1 MADTTNFV
9 NYNDAQELMTAV
21 GNKFRA
27 LNGAYVIR
35 GNSAFANLPT
45 VLTKAM
51 NGFVYNVTDEF
62 TTTAN
67 FVEGAGK
74 KYPAGTNVVI
84 ADIGA
89 VSYSAVTPEGTENPS
104 TEGWYELDGTDYVLT
119 TDTTVDG
126 SKTYYEA
133 ITAVN
138 MKYDVIGEFV
148 DVDAINDNIQAVS
161 DMITGEFDET
171 QEYAAN
177 DVVVYE
183 GKLYQFKDA
192 HTADDPWDADNVD
205 ERTVVELISS
215 AEPASLTTEQINAL
229 IALLD

>member
-1 MADTTNFV
+1 MATKNFV
-9 NYNDAQELMTAV
+9 SYADATELMTAI
-21 GNKFRA
+21 GTKFKA

-35 GNSAFANLPT
+35 GNSTFANLPT
-45 VLTKAM
+45 VLTAAM
-51 NGFVYNVTDEF
+51 NGYVYNVTDDF
-62 TTTAN
+62 TTTAD

-84 ADIGA
+84 ANIGA
-89 VSYSAVTPEGTENPS
+89 VTYSAVTPEGTEDPS
-104 TEGWYELDGTDYVLT
+104 AEGWYEESGGVYTLSE
-119 TDTTVDG
+119 DTTVDG

-133 ITAVN
+133 VTSVN

-148 DVDAINDNIQAVS
+148 DVEALETAIQNVS

-171 QEYAAN
+171 LDYAAQ

-192 HTADDPWDADNVD
+192 HTAGDPWDADNVD
-205 ERTVVELISS
+205 EKTVIELISA

>member
-104 TEGWYELDGTDYVLT
+104 TEGWYELDG
-119 TDTTVDG
+119 

-215 AEPASLTTEQINAL
+215 AEPDSLTTEQINAL

>member
-1 MADTTNFV
+1 MATKNFV
-9 NYNDAQELMTAV
+9 SYADATELMTAI
-21 GNKFRA
+21 GTKFKA

-35 GNSAFANLPT
+35 GNSTFANLPT
-45 VLTKAM
+45 VLTAAM
-51 NGFVYNVTDEF
+51 NGYVYNVTDDF
-62 TTTAN
+62 TTTSD

-84 ADIGA
+84 ANIGA
-89 VSYSAVTPEGTENPS
+89 VTYSAVTPEGTEDPS
-104 TEGWYELDGTDYVLT
+104 AEGWYEESGGVYTLSE
-119 TDTTVDG
+119 DTTVDG

-133 ITAVN
+133 VTSVN

-148 DVDAINDNIQAVS
+148 DVEALETAIQNVS

-171 QEYAAN
+171 LDYAAQ
-177 DVVVYE
+177 DIVVYE
-183 GKLYQFKDA
+183 GKLYQFKAA
-192 HTADDPWDADNVD
+192 HDADDPWDADNVD

-215 AEPASLTTEQINAL
+215 AEPASLTTEQITAL

>member
-1 MADTTNFV
+1 MATKNFV
-9 NYNDAQELMTAV
+9 SYADATELMTAIKT
-21 GNKFRA
+21 KFKA

-35 GNSAFANLPT
+35 GNSTFSNLPT
-45 VLTKAM
+45 VLTAAM
-51 NGFVYNVTDEF
+51 NGYIYNVTDDF

-84 ADIGA
+84 ANIGA
-89 VSYSAVTPEGTENPS
+89 VTYSAVTPEGTEDPS
-104 TEGWYELDGTDYVLT
+104 AEGWYEESGGVYTLSE
-119 TDTTVDG
+119 DTTVDG

-133 ITAVN
+133 VTSVN
-138 MKYDVIGEFV
+138 MKYDVIGGFV
-148 DVDAINDNIQAVS
+148 DVEALETAIQNIS

-171 QEYAAN
+171 LDYAAQ
-177 DVVVYE
+177 DIVVYE